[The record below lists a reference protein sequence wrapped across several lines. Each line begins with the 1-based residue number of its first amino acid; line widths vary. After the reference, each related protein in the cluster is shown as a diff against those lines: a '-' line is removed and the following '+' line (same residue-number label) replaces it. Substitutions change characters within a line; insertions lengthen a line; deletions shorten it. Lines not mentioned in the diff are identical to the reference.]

1 MHQFEDIGRP
11 GFIRVRER
19 SCHRCKS
26 CWEGNSERCSTIT
39 MLNYPSRI
47 LELKPVTTPQRSLT
61 RSKLSEEGMTMAAT
75 VVPGDFVCCE
85 IDSQQEPWMIGLAE
99 TGLIKYEGGEQITW
113 MGRIMAGD
121 LLIWATKLEGSGNI
135 FGATEKRVPIFAED
149 IRLIKFPMKQLET
162 RTSSR
167 VGRGDKRVFARY

>member
-1 MHQFEDIGRP
+1 
-11 GFIRVRER
+11 
-19 SCHRCKS
+19 
-26 CWEGNSERCSTIT
+26 
-39 MLNYPSRI
+39 
-47 LELKPVTTPQRSLT
+47 
-61 RSKLSEEGMTMAAT
+61 MAAT

-135 FGATEKRVPIFAED
+135 FGATEKRVPIFAEAVTAATTSLGLF
-149 IRLIKFPMKQLET
+149 IHPQGVFPIML
-162 RTSSR
+162 
-167 VGRGDKRVFARY
+167 